1 MCPLQQGGKKLIFY
15 RWKDDVGESW
25 IQCRKK
31 SYFTDPFLEAS
42 ELETYR
48 KNLVT

>member
-1 MCPLQQGGKKLIFY
+1 MLENLGY
-15 RWKDDVGESW
+15 NV
-25 IQCRKK
+25 KK
-31 SYFTDPFLEAS
+31 SYFTDPFLEAC

>member
-1 MCPLQQGGKKLIFY
+1 MSENLGYNVEKILFY
-15 RWKDDVGESW
+15 R
-25 IQCRKK
+25 
-31 SYFTDPFLEAS
+31 PFLEAS

>member
-1 MCPLQQGGKKLIFY
+1 MLENLGYNVEKILILQTL
-15 RWKDDVGESW
+15 
-25 IQCRKK
+25 
-31 SYFTDPFLEAS
+31 FLEAS

>member
-1 MCPLQQGGKKLIFY
+1 MLENLGYNVEKILFY
-15 RWKDDVGESW
+15 RP
-25 IQCRKK
+25 
-31 SYFTDPFLEAS
+31 FFLEAS

>member
-1 MCPLQQGGKKLIFY
+1 MLENLGY
-15 RWKDDVGESW
+15 NVE
-25 IQCRKK
+25 KK
-31 SYFTDPFLEAS
+31 SYFTDPFLEAC